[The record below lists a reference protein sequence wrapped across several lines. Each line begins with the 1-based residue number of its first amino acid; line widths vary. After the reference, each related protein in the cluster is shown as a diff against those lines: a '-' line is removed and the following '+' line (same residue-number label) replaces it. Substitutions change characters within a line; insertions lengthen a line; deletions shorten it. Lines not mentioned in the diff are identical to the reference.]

1 MSKKL
6 GQIELTLEE
15 IQIIIDMTLSKDPM
29 YTRKDIAN
37 KIGRSNDTIWKY
49 QKYFGL
55 I

>member
-15 IQIIIDMTLSKDPM
+15 LQTIVDMTLSKDPT
-29 YTRKDIAN
+29 YTRKEIAR
-37 KIGRSNDTIWKY
+37 KIGRSNDTVWKY